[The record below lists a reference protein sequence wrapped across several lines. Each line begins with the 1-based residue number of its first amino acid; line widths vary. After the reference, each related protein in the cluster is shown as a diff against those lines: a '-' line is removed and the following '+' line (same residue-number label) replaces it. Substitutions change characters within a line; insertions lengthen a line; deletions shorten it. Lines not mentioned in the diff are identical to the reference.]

1 MKKIAD
7 ILKNIF
13 LSWWFKYAIVGIIFV
28 LAMVFSKRHNILQ
41 YFENQNTIEDLEIE
55 KAYYEQQIEKNNA
68 RLQELKSD
76 KHDLEKFARERY
88 FLKKTNEDV
97 FVVSQE

>member
-7 ILKNIF
+7 ILKKTV
-13 LSWWFKYAIVGIIFV
+13 LSSWFKYAVVFLIFI
-28 LAMVFSKRHNILQ
+28 LAMVFSKRHNIM
-41 YFENQNTIEDLEIE
+41 QNMANRQTIKNLETE
-55 KAYYEQQIEKNNA
+55 KAYYEQETGKNTR

-88 FLKKTNEDV
+88 LMKKADEDV
-97 FVVSQE
+97 FVISPE

>member
-7 ILKNIF
+7 ILKNIV
-13 LSWWFKYAIVGIIFV
+13 LSWWFKYTIVGILFV
-28 LAMVFSKRHNILQ
+28 LAMVFSKRHNIRQ
-41 YFENQNTIEDLEIE
+41 YFENQSTIEALELE
-55 KAYYEQQIEKNNA
+55 KAYYEQQIEQNNT

-88 FLKKTNEDV
+88 LLKKNNEDV
-97 FVVSQE
+97 FVISQE